1 MAKGI
6 DKSEVEERVGVK
18 SVSHE
23 TTFEEDTAD
32 STAIFQALDALCE
45 DVLKET
51 VEPALTFQN
60 SNCKDSL
67 SRL

>member
-1 MAKGI
+1 M
-6 DKSEVEERVGVK
+6 GVK

-45 DVLKET
+45 EVLKET
-51 VEPALTFQN
+51 VRPAFAFQN
-60 SNCKDSL
+60 SDC
-67 SRL
+67 